1 MKLKL
6 TNQIQLTFLFLLIS
20 PFIFA
25 QTLVKGKI
33 IDGTTG
39 EVMVGATV
47 VIKGTTVGTQT
58 DYDGLF
64 EFKTDKS
71 YPITITVTF
80 VGFETQDIEV
90 KDAKPL
96 SIKLGEQALAIDVVE
111 IKGQRISD

>member
-1 MKLKL
+1 MKLKF
-6 TNQIQLTFLFLLIS
+6 TNQIQLTLLFLLIS

-47 VIKGTTVGTQT
+47 VIKGTTIGTQT

-64 EFKTDKS
+64 EFKTDKT
-71 YPITITVTF
+71 YPFTIAVPSS
-80 VGFETQDIEV
+80 VLKRKI
-90 KDAKPL
+90 
-96 SIKLGEQALAIDVVE
+96 
-111 IKGQRISD
+111 